1 MGNRK
6 VIIVGG
12 GASGMIA
19 AIAASR
25 KGANVV
31 ILERN
36 PRVGKKILVTGN
48 GRCNFTNIYL
58 DAKNYHGNNSKFVY
72 SAISKF
78 SVEDTIN
85 FFERLGIAHVVEDG
99 GKVFPMSFQAS
110 SILDVLRFELEDL
123 GVEVVCDAF
132 VRKIKKENDEFII
145 TLEDGKNYRGDRVI
159 LSTGGKAMPSTGSDG
174 NGYELSK
181 QLGHSITDVFPG
193 LVQIKLEENFLKQI
207 DGVKIVGTARLLHK
221 GKVLKEDKGDI
232 LFANYGISGPPILQL
247 SRNGMELLNK
257 GEVPVLSV
265 SIIND
270 LSREE
275 VSEYLKKRFSF
286 MTNKTVETCLIGLVN
301 KRLIPVLLKES
312 GINDMRKN
320 VANLNSKEIESLA
333 NILTDWRFK
342 ITGSKSWSSAQV
354 TAGGVDTRE
363 IESNTLESKL
373 VKGLFFAGELIDIDG
388 DCGGFNL
395 QWAWSSGYIAGEM
408 AAIG

>member
-85 FFERLGIAHVVEDG
+85 FFEKLGIAHVVEDG

-123 GVEVVCDAF
+123 GVKVVCDAF
-132 VRKIKKENDEFII
+132 VREIKKKKDEFII
-145 TLEDGKNYRGDRVI
+145 TLEDGRNYRGDRVI

-181 QLGHSITDVFPG
+181 QLGHSITAVFPG

-286 MTNKTVETCLIGLVN
+286 MTNKTVETGMIGLVN